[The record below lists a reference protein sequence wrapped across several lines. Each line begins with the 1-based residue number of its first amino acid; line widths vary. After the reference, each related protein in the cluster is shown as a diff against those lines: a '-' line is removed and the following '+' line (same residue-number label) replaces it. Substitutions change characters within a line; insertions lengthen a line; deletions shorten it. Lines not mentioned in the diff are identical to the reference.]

1 MPLPEPPKSPWQ
13 GGDFRQHEQTS
24 RTIPCPALSPR
35 TCFLIRPTAFPGISL
50 HPHSCYWDTSN
61 PWDTSSLWDQS
72 FKNYSNYKR
81 LQNTSFFSLHKVEHS
96 HRELWEVRVLLCT
109 TGITFERTASNPSIR
124 GAHEM
129 PHQRAPSATP
139 GLTARLGGH
148 WQIRSCSIKILRST
162 ASYFSKR
169 AGSDLMIFIDR
180 VKLKLLC
187 WHCELMQNLFCWA
200 GTESSSG
207 LSLWLFF
214 SL

>member
-1 MPLPEPPKSPWQ
+1 MKNASPWATQ
-13 GGDFRQHEQTS
+13 KPMARRGFQATWANIQNDS
-24 RTIPCPALSPR
+24 LLRTQPQDLLPDPSHSLPWHLPAR
-35 TCFLIRPTAFPGISL
+35 
-50 HPHSCYWDTSN
+50 CYWDTSN

-96 HRELWEVRVLLCT
+96 HRELWEVRVSLCT
-109 TGITFERTASNPSIR
+109 TGITFEQTASNPSIG
-124 GAHEM
+124 GAHEI

-148 WQIRSCSIKILRST
+148 WQTRSCSIKILRST

-169 AGSDLMIFIDR
+169 AGSDLMIFIDT
-180 VKLKLLC
+180 VKSKLFC
-187 WHCELMQNLFCWA
+187 WHRELMRNLFCWA
-200 GTESSSG
+200 GTESSGG